1 MARGKDLAGL
11 AALGALGMMLSKGKK
26 GADRDTDTG
35 VDVQPSYATRDPLE
49 AANSSQDAMDIRDS
63 LTRGAPGTSETVTP
77 SRKPTASRARATAPS
92 SRSTISA
99 DNEAGMS
106 RGTRPR
112 DPRNAEAGMS
122 RGTRTTSMA
131 GAGRGVTMPTQ
142 PQADSTT
149 AEGMRNYVPRRM
161 PQANSTTEEG
171 MRNYVSRAPT
181 GMERDTSE
189 VDRVRNLAGAFNVP
203 IRPRGSEDGF
213 KKGGAVKKMASGGM
227 ASSASKRADGIAQK
241 GKTKGRMC

>member
-26 GADRDTDTG
+26 GSDTSGMDTGGFEGIKDLPRRDTGMSEKEPGGPDFGSEKEPGWDTK
-35 VDVQPSYATRDPLE
+35 PS
-49 AANSSQDAMDIRDS
+49 AAS
-63 LTRGAPGTSETVTP
+63 
-77 SRKPTASRARATAPS
+77 KPTVSRARATAPS

-99 DNEAGMS
+99 DDEAGMS

-122 RGTRTTSMA
+122 RGTRSTSMA
-131 GAGRGVTMPTQ
+131 GAGRGMVNPASVSPT
-142 PQADSTT
+142 PDMSA
-149 AEGMRNYVPRRM
+149 YVPRRT

-203 IRPRGSEDGF
+203 IRPRSSEDGF
-213 KKGGAVKKMASGGM
+213 KKGGAVKKMASGGKV
-227 ASSASKRADGIAQK
+227 SSASSRADGIAQK

>member
-1 MARGKDLAGL
+1 MAKNNLAGL
-11 AALGALGMMLSKGKK
+11 AALGALGMMMSKGSKGK

-35 VDVQPSYATRDPLE
+35 VDVMPSYATRDPLE

-77 SRKPTASRARATAPS
+77 SSKPTASRARAPS
-92 SRSTISA
+92 SRSAISA
-99 DNEAGMS
+99 DDEAGMS

-149 AEGMRNYVPRRM
+149 AEGMRNYV
-161 PQANSTTEEG
+161 
-171 MRNYVSRAPT
+171 SRART
-181 GMERDTSE
+181 GTERDTSE
-189 VDRVRNLAGAFNVP
+189 IDRVRNLAGAFNVP
-203 IRPRGSEDGF
+203 MRSRASEDDF

-227 ASSASKRADGIAQK
+227 VSSASKRADGIAQK
-241 GKTKGRMC
+241 GKTRGKMC